1 MIQTAFQTFS
11 LYFCFA
17 DIKVAD
23 PVVAF
28 CETVVETSSLKCF
41 AETPNKKWDIFCV
54 FILHMHLVILVKCS
68 SNVTVFV
75 SRNKVTMIA
84 EPLEKGLAED
94 IENEKVL
101 ITWNK

>member
-1 MIQTAFQTFS
+1 MFVE
-11 LYFCFA
+11 

-41 AETPNKKWDIFCV
+41 AETPNK
-54 FILHMHLVILVKCS
+54 
-68 SNVTVFV
+68 
-75 SRNKVTMIA
+75 RNKITMIA

-94 IENEKVL
+94 IENQVVH
-101 ITWNK
+101 ISWNK

>member
-1 MIQTAFQTFS
+1 MAAVLAPSNVRLTCALCS
-11 LYFCFA
+11 

-41 AETPNKKWDIFCV
+41 AETPNKK
-54 FILHMHLVILVKCS
+54 
-68 SNVTVFV
+68 
-75 SRNKVTMIA
+75 NKITMIA

-94 IENEKVL
+94 IENEVVQ
-101 ITWNK
+101 ISWNK